1 MRKYEPKL
9 KTLDDLRKEGYDED
23 EKAYNRSV
31 RELQLFAGRGKT
43 RSGNI
48 YETADFFLEKRKDI
62 MVHQIVFQAPGTRP
76 NETEKDRTDDREL
89 INKRREAFLNE
100 VKAVLDTGNYVAVN
114 TAYGD
119 SGHYRTIIG
128 IKGNRLKCLNSS
140 NGDEP
145 EYVPINFFIK
155 KYSVP
160 GYASIELNWIS
171 KKPAKEQLLKD
182 YGKNGLS
189 YDEKKKTFRAQP
201 TGEGSMNIGQTL
213 GVNVLVDHNKEIGM
227 AHTVY
232 IPKEA

>member
-9 KTLDDLRKEGYDED
+9 KTLDELKKEGYEED
-23 EKAYNRSV
+23 EKAYKRSV

-76 NETEKDRTDDREL
+76 HETEKDRSDEREL
-89 INKRREAFLNE
+89 INNQREAFLNE

-171 KKPAKEQLLKD
+171 KKPDREQLLKD
-182 YGKNGLS
+182 YGEKGLS
-189 YDEKKKTFRAQP
+189 YDKKEKTFSAK
-201 TGEGSMNIGQTL
+201 TTSEGLMNVGQTL
-213 GVNVLVDHNKEIGM
+213 GVSLKVSDNKEAAM
-227 AHTVY
+227 AHSVY
-232 IPKEA
+232 IPKQA